1 MSFAE
6 IIQLMPQM
14 TGTEIRTIHVYA
26 SQLLGIDIPR
36 QDVAVL
42 KMVRCEHC
50 HGKSRENQRR
60 SPREGK
66 MNKGNI
72 IYN

>member
-1 MSFAE
+1 
-6 IIQLMPQM
+6 MPQM

-50 HGKSRENQRR
+50 HGKGRVPNCLQRRAAGLRREN
-60 SPREGK
+60 
-66 MNKGNI
+66 
-72 IYN
+72 